1 MKKETLL
8 KVESLIKKY
17 GVKSLTKV
25 DTIKPFLKIET
36 YKVELNNGE
45 VIYRDK
51 LIKNGGNGNACVIVP
66 LVNDNQV
73 LMVVQPR
80 VFTHLGAQLDFPAGY
95 LDSNEEHIKAAIR
108 ELEEETGYRA
118 NEMKE
123 VAYYYQD
130 EGVGNARNKIFIASG
145 LKKVSDIHLDDDE
158 YLESIIVD
166 IDDLKELIDLGYIAS
181 GGATIGYDK
190 LMIDRYEKIL
200 KERGN

>member
-8 KVESLIKKY
+8 KIEELIKKY
-17 GVKSLTKV
+17 SIKSLERVTSDK
-25 DTIKPFLKIET
+25 TFLKIET

-95 LDSNEEHIKAAIR
+95 LDDGEDHRLAAIR
-108 ELEEETGYRA
+108 ELLEETGYKA
-118 NEMKE
+118 NKMKE

-130 EGVGNARNKIFIASG
+130 EGVGNARNKVFIASE
-145 LKKVSDIHLDDDE
+145 LEKVCEVKLDEDE
-158 YLESIIVD
+158 YLETILVD
-166 IDDLKELIDLGYIAS
+166 VEDIKELMELGYIAS
-181 GGATIGYDK
+181 GGARIGYCELMLDK
-190 LMIDRYEKIL
+190 LGKEK
-200 KERGN
+200 

>member
-8 KVESLIKKY
+8 KVEKLINKY
-17 GVKSLTKV
+17 GVKKLTKV
-25 DTIKPFLKIET
+25 DTTKPFLTIET

-80 VFTHLGAQLDFPAGY
+80 VFTHLGSQLDFPAGY
-95 LDSNEEHIKAAIR
+95 LDNNEDHRLAAIR

-118 NEMKE
+118 KEMKE

-130 EGVGNARNKIFIASG
+130 EGVGNARNKVFIASN
-145 LKKVSDIHLDDDE
+145 LEKVSEVHLDEDE
-158 YLESIIVD
+158 YLESVIVD
-166 IDDLKELIDLGYIAS
+166 IDDIRELMDLGYIAS
-181 GGATIGYDK
+181 GGALIGYLE
-190 LMIDRYEKIL
+190 LMLSRKEK
-200 KERGN
+200 

>member
-8 KVESLIKKY
+8 KVEELIKKY
-17 GVKSLTKV
+17 GSKKLTKV
-25 DTIKPFLKIET
+25 ETIKPFLKIET

-80 VFTHLGAQLDFPAGY
+80 VFTHLTAQLDFPAGY
-95 LDSNEEHIKAAIR
+95 LDDKEDHKMAAIR

-118 NEMKE
+118 KNMNE

-130 EGVGNARNKIFIASG
+130 EGVGNARNKVFIASG
-145 LKKVSDIHLDDDE
+145 LEKVSDVHLDEDE
-158 YLESIIVD
+158 YLESVIVD
-166 IDDLKELIDLGYIAS
+166 IEDIKELMDLGYIAS
-181 GGATIGYDK
+181 GGALIGYLQ
-190 LMIDRYEKIL
+190 LMLSRK
-200 KERGN
+200 GN